1 MNEKELQPVTNQD
14 DLNNQ
19 NNNVDNGVNSAA
31 KTSNVNAEESTT
43 NSDTSDNTSEK
54 VNDIKIEEK
63 TSDIKKDETNVK
75 VKQSEETEA
84 KKETEAKEESKADVK
99 EAEVK
104 EAKEESKAEVKE
116 AEVKEADV
124 KEADVKE
131 AKQEDTKTEVK
142 ERVSEEDYD
151 IESENEGIDEEDEED
166 QEDEE
171 DAKESKEDFSSMTR
185 EELINRLHDLLQTDD
200 IIAIKPKVAGIK
212 VAFHEKTKA
221 VYDKRMK
228 ISGGLNIGDEEGE
241 VEDNYV
247 DPLEQR
253 FVEVFNIYK
262 QKRKDFLD
270 NLEQEKRENLEKKKE
285 ILEKIRILI
294 ESEESLKTTYDK
306 FNELQD
312 QWKEIGQV
320 PKSELN
326 NLWQNYHFLVEKFFD
341 KVKISRELRDL
352 DYQKNMEAK
361 IALCER
367 AEELLLEKSIIKSFK
382 KLQEY
387 HQAWREI
394 GPVPSDKR
402 DELWDRFKTAT
413 DKINARRKEHY
424 FQLKDQ
430 QDSNFAAKTALIEE
444 AKALTEELPTNVREW
459 HSKSDQLQELFR
471 IWKTIGPA
479 SRKQNEEIWQ
489 QFKSV
494 MDRFYTGRKEFFAK
508 LKEEQYNNY
517 NLKLDLCTKAEA
529 VKDSTDW
536 RETTSLLINLQKEW
550 KEIGPVPRKMSDK
563 IWKRF
568 RGACD
573 EFFNRKKEYFS
584 NINERYDENKQKK
597 EEIISKIKNLEIGEN
612 LQEALDELKALQ
624 REWMSVGYVAFKD
637 KNDVNSRYKKALD
650 EKFNLLRDKGVEVY
664 KEDFKNKINVLKEN
678 PNANQLISQEKRQLL
693 GKLQSMKDDV
703 TLWENNIGFLS
714 NSKNSMLLKTE
725 FEKKIKKAKQ
735 EIALLEAKIRY
746 LDGQ

>member
-1 MNEKELQPVTNQD
+1 MSEKDLQPVTNQD
-14 DLNNQ
+14 DLNSPI
-19 NNNVDNGVNSAA
+19 NNVDIGVKDTVETTKVNS
-31 KTSNVNAEESTT
+31 EEST
-43 NSDTSDNTSEK
+43 S
-54 VNDIKIEEK
+54 KIEASENASEQV
-63 TSDIKKDETNVK
+63 SDVNI
-75 VKQSEETEA
+75 
-84 KKETEAKEESKADVK
+84 EESLEGKESDVK
-99 EAEVK
+99 EIK
-104 EAKEESKAEVKE
+104 EDAISDEPKNE
-116 AEVKEADV
+116 
-124 KEADVKE
+124 
-131 AKQEDTKTEVK
+131 TKI
-142 ERVSEEDYD
+142 RVSEDDYD
-151 IESENEGIDEEDEED
+151 IDSENEGIDEEDEED
-166 QEDEE
+166 EEDIE

-200 IIAIKPKVAGIK
+200 IISIKPQVAGIK

-221 VYDKRMK
+221 VYDNRMK
-228 ISGGLNIGDEEGE
+228 ISGGLNIGDEEDE
-241 VEDNYV
+241 EETNYV

-262 QKRKDFLD
+262 QKRKDHLD
-270 NLEQEKRENLEKKKE
+270 SLEQEKKDNLEKKKE
-285 ILEKIRILI
+285 ILEQIRVLI

-387 HQAWREI
+387 HQAWKEI

-444 AKALTEELPTNVREW
+444 AKALTEELPTNVKEW
-459 HSKSDQLQELFR
+459 HAKSDQLQELFS

-479 SRKQNEEIWQ
+479 SRKQNEEIWTE
-489 QFKSV
+489 FKSI
-494 MDRFYTGRKEFFAK
+494 MDRFYTNRKKFFAK

-517 NLKLDLCTKAEA
+517 NLKLDLCTQAEA

-536 RETTSLLINLQKEW
+536 KETTTLLINLQKEW

-573 EFFNRKKEYFS
+573 EFFNRKKDHFS
-584 NINERYDENKQKK
+584 NINETYEENKQKK
-597 EEIISKIKNLEIGEN
+597 EAIISKIKSIEIDENLEA
-612 LQEALDELKALQ
+612 ALDELKALQ

-637 KNDVNSRYKKALD
+637 KDEINSRYKSALD
-650 EKFNLLRDKGVEVY
+650 EKFNLLRDRGVEVY
-664 KEDFKNKINVLKEN
+664 KEDFKNKISVLKEN

-693 GKLQSMKDDV
+693 SKLQTMKDDV

-725 FEKKIKKAKQ
+725 FEKKINKAKQ